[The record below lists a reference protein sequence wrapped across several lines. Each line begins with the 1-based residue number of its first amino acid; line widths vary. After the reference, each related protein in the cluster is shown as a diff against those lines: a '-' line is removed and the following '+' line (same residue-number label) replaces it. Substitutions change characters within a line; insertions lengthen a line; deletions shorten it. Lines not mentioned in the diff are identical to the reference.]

1 MPRISHILVA
11 EDNEDDV
18 FLLRQA
24 LKKVPKAAML
34 HVVNDGAQ
42 AVAWLQGTGKYGDRK
57 QCPAPE
63 VLLLDLNMPN
73 LNGFEVLEWLRND
86 SAWSRLMVHVL
97 TASSRESDVRK
108 AYDLR
113 ANSYVV
119 KPTRLD
125 DLAGFMAALHTWQ
138 HFVCLPAAPAKGA
151 PTLAAEGNLRLA
163 SAAWP

>member
-73 LNGFEVLEWLRND
+73 LNGFEVLEWLRHD
-86 SAWSRLMVHVL
+86 PKWSRLMVHVL

-138 HFVCLPAAPAKGA
+138 DFVSLPFGVPNDTA
-151 PTLAAEGNLRLA
+151 TVAAEGNRRFA
-163 SAAWP
+163 SAASP